1 MFAQTVPIDQGGR
14 ITLPQQILEALGV
27 QPEAEVVIAL
37 TETGVVL
44 KPKYAVTPITDRL
57 AAMNPPVSDWEQMEQ
72 EMEVGRYE
80 SC

>member
-1 MFAQTVPIDQGGR
+1 MFAQTIPIDQGGR

-57 AAMNPPVSDWEQMEQ
+57 AAMNLPVSDWERMEQ
-72 EMEVGRYE
+72 EIEAGRME
-80 SC
+80 